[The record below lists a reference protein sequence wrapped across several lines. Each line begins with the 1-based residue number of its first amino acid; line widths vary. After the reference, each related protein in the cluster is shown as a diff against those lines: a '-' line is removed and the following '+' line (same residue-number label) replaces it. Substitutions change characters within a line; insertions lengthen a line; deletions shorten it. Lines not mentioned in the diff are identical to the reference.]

1 MYLGASHAGLCWRCT
16 RQSLNLSRLSP
27 SARTTSFSFS
37 TASAKRATSLS
48 RAGMSSTSMAA
59 LSGLSDGVVGVIAP
73 FPWPLVK
80 THDWSGNPEETQK
93 YHSTNTHLVF
103 MWDFQFLLNN
113 LHELSQKN
121 KNNKNNKNNN
131 RMIQDFREYNQ
142 TVMK

>member
-1 MYLGASHAGLCWRCT
+1 
-16 RQSLNLSRLSP
+16 
-27 SARTTSFSFS
+27 
-37 TASAKRATSLS
+37 
-48 RAGMSSTSMAA
+48 
-59 LSGLSDGVVGVIAP
+59 
-73 FPWPLVK
+73 
-80 THDWSGNPEETQK
+80 
-93 YHSTNTHLVF
+93 